1 MESMKSG
8 EPPSDPALVIDDE
21 SRWALT
27 TARALQSSGDVS
39 GAVTWYRRAVDR
51 LMESGNDEAAL
62 EVARIAAGLSSSPP
76 PPQRITTSSSHA
88 AQSAHATKSSPPAMK
103 PLAQPSPAAQAGPPK
118 RVITRPSRVPTTIAL
133 VQGGGE
139 VESISPMDADAS
151 MSGEVSAQES
161 MDLLRA
167 LRNAVSFQPSRSGQG
182 DFLSARL
189 AAVPLFSDLP
199 PETIRAVARQMTLV
213 EFEPGELLLTPGHT
227 GPEPPVYVILEGRG
241 LLRATG
247 DEGPGTPLGVGEFVG
262 EIPALYGGR
271 CVMSASARELVTA
284 GALPRSLV
292 SWLAREFPS
301 VRVVLEDAA
310 WERAFGSVGR
320 ASPFLRRLPPDQ
332 RGVAY
337 ARFEPVLLNAGDLLL
352 GEGAPPLAFWL
363 VAAGEVEVYGGG
375 IPGRQCLRAHAGD
388 AIGLR
393 AILEAEPSGVS
404 ARTLGTVLAAKVG
417 VNAFRALVEKHTGLA
432 EAIDDI
438 GIPGRSIVC

>member
-1 MESMKSG
+1 VKS
-8 EPPSDPALVIDDE
+8 
-21 SRWALT
+21 T
-27 TARALQSSGDVS
+27 
-39 GAVTWYRRAVDR
+39 
-51 LMESGNDEAAL
+51 
-62 EVARIAAGLSSSPP
+62 
-76 PPQRITTSSSHA
+76 
-88 AQSAHATKSSPPAMK
+88 PPA
-103 PLAQPSPAAQAGPPK
+103 
-118 RVITRPSRVPTTIAL
+118 RVITRPSQVPTTIAL

-139 VESISPMDADAS
+139 VESISPMDTS

-167 LRNAVSFQPSRSGQG
+167 LRNAISFQPSRVSQG
-182 DFLSARL
+182 EFLSARL
-189 AAVPLFSDLP
+189 AAVPLFSELP
-199 PETIRAVARQMTLV
+199 PETVRAVARQMTLV

-227 GPEPPVYVILEGRG
+227 GPEPPLYVILEGRG

-247 DEGPGTPLGVGEFVG
+247 DEGPGTPLGVGDFVG
-262 EIPALYGGR
+262 EVPALYGGR
-271 CVMSASARELVTA
+271 CVMSASAREFITA
-284 GALPRSLV
+284 GALPRALV

-310 WERAFGSVGR
+310 WERSFGAVGR
-320 ASPFLRRLPPDQ
+320 GSPFLRRLPPDQ
-332 RGVAY
+332 RGIAY

-363 VAAGEVEVYGGG
+363 IAAGEVEVYGGG
-375 IPGRQCLRAHAGD
+375 ISGRLPLRAHAGD

-393 AILEAEPSGVS
+393 AILESEPSGVS

-417 VNAFRALVEKHTGLA
+417 VNAFRALVEQHGALA